1 MDENC
6 NGNPPS
12 VIVTGNDL
20 DPGGNGM
27 AASDPA
33 AGLNGIN
40 LPTTVNIYFRLNTKP
55 CGQKLTYSMVPNNSA
70 ARLLTFKIFSL
81 PTRFIWTYTLIK
93 IQIIILSTRL
103 LSTIFYFSIYF

>member
-40 LPTTVNIYFRLNTKP
+40 LPTTVNIYFLSN
-55 CGQKLTYSMVPNNSA
+55 KLLKYVSFWVLKT
-70 ARLLTFKIFSL
+70 KIFAQKWLLCCLNSTADSSSKIGHAFRKYCL
-81 PTRFIWTYTLIK
+81 SKIAVIK
-93 IQIIILSTRL
+93 K
-103 LSTIFYFSIYF
+103 

>member
-1 MDENC
+1 MQISVMDENC

-40 LPTTVNIYFRLNTKP
+40 LPTTVNIYFSSKYQALWPKINLLK
-55 CGQKLTYSMVPNNSA
+55 GNSC
-70 ARLLTFKIFSL
+70 
-81 PTRFIWTYTLIK
+81 TL
-93 IQIIILSTRL
+93 
-103 LSTIFYFSIYF
+103 

>member
-40 LPTTVNIYFRLNTKP
+40 LPTTVNIYFSSN
-55 CGQKLTYSMVPNNSA
+55 KLSGS
-70 ARLLTFKIFSL
+70 
-81 PTRFIWTYTLIK
+81 
-93 IQIIILSTRL
+93 
-103 LSTIFYFSIYF
+103 

>member
-20 DPGGNGM
+20 DPGGSGM

-33 AGLNGIN
+33 ASLNGIN
-40 LPTTVNIYFRLNTKP
+40 LPTAVNIYFSSN
-55 CGQKLTYSMVPNNSA
+55 KLRPKINILKGNHCSLWIQ
-70 ARLLTFKIFSL
+70 LLTEKILAVGKEFKV
-81 PTRFIWTYTLIK
+81 
-93 IQIIILSTRL
+93 
-103 LSTIFYFSIYF
+103 

>member
-40 LPTTVNIYFRLNTKP
+40 LPTTVNIYFSSKYQDLS
-55 CGQKLTYSMVPNNSA
+55 CGHKLTYSKETTVPCEFN
-70 ARLLTFKIFSL
+70 
-81 PTRFIWTYTLIK
+81 W
-93 IQIIILSTRL
+93 
-103 LSTIFYFSIYF
+103 